1 MPAHQF
7 LGWAEKLTVAAKLTE
22 ILIFLLPS
30 LNQLGVSLYYSK
42 VTYIVT
48 YKVTIL

>member
-22 ILIFLLPS
+22 ILIFLLPES
-30 LNQLGVSLYYSK
+30 QPAWGF
-42 VTYIVT
+42 
-48 YKVTIL
+48 TILQ